1 MVAALVTLQRQNPH
15 FLRQLPQLRP
25 LLEPRKMLPLIL
37 LSAIAAS
44 GSLNS
49 VVGAR
54 TIRQGGVVTGSGRA
68 PPPQEHSGDCLG
80 FYAFWHSMH
89 SESEC
94 TKGGSWSREPT
105 TLQSDERHI
114 GVTDNPQTG
123 CSVLN
128 LG

>member
-68 PPPQEHSGDCLG
+68 PPPPQEHSGELFCKTNWSFTHFGIQCILNQNAPKEG
-80 FYAFWHSMH
+80 VGHENQPH
-89 SESEC
+89 RNPV
-94 TKGGSWSREPT
+94 KGI
-105 TLQSDERHI
+105 LA
-114 GVTDNPQTG
+114 
-123 CSVLN
+123 
-128 LG
+128 

>member
-68 PPPQEHSGDCLG
+68 PPPPQEHSGELFG
-80 FYAFWHSMH
+80 LFWLSMH

-105 TLQSDERHI
+105 TLQSGERHI
-114 GVTDNPQTG
+114 GVTDKLV
-123 CSVLN
+123 VLF
-128 LG
+128 